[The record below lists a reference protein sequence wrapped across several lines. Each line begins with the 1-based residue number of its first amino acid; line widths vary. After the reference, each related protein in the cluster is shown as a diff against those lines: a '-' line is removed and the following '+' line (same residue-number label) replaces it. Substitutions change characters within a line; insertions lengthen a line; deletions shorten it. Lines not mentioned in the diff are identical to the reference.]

1 MMKPEFQPFR
11 NTIFVYPLLYL
22 EYLLCLL
29 ASPYPSSP
37 PPIHPPVLTDTH
49 VPTHPLIQGASIYF
63 LQLGSGLWSLPC
75 CSEGYYL
82 LLSQRTDTSFFYIIC
97 NVKLWIFICI
107 FFSFIGTEKTHTLP
121 IPEALAVSTVS
132 NVCLWNQVDQLEDGE
147 GQVVLMLWKGRKK
160 VQEEKRH
167 RAIG

>member
-11 NTIFVYPLLYL
+11 NTIFVYPLPLPGIFAM
-22 EYLLCLL
+22 L
-29 ASPYPSSP
+29 ARLPYPSSP

-49 VPTHPLIQGASIYF
+49 VPTHPLTQGASVYF

-82 LLSQRTDTSFFYIIC
+82 LLSQRTDTSFFYIIR
-97 NVKLWIFICI
+97 NVKFWIFICI
-107 FFSFIGTEKTHTLP
+107 FFSFIGTEETHTLP

-132 NVCLWNQVDQLEDGE
+132 NVCLWNQVYPLEDGE

-160 VQEEKRH
+160 VQEKRD